1 LGENR
6 RNLFIILSRLGGIF
20 LIALFL
26 NAQEQVAADRKIRV
40 LAASASIRIS
50 ASETSRVI
58 ASLPKGTIL
67 NSYESYGIWLRV
79 VLPPSKEGIVVIGY
93 IAKSDVEILE
103 ERIQKPRDFWG
114 EDEEKYVG
122 AGIHLKLAGGL
133 AFFRSGDIDQ
143 GAKGLYEIGA
153 KSVAARGVDFLGRS
167 VKPITSGIKLSC
179 DVVYDLSRRI
189 GVGVGVGYT
198 TIRGDDIYRYSQL
211 AIYQNSMDS
220 ATNLKVLTLRL
231 GIFYTIPLGRLINIH
246 LNAGPAVFVTDF
258 TYSRS
263 DRGSGFEESLN
274 IAGKATSLGFQGGV
288 ELDLRLL
295 ERVSLFFDLQGRYA
309 KISNFQGSEQTA
321 GRENDIPIPSVQKS
335 GTIYFVPDTPYP
347 RLAVFPVGS
356 SVAAGARNA
365 VFDFTG
371 ADLVT
376 GIRIRF

>member
-1 LGENR
+1 MGDNKRTCL
-6 RNLFIILSRLGGIF
+6 LFLLFFWGMF
-20 LIALFL
+20 FIAFFL
-26 NAQEQVAADRKIRV
+26 NAQAQIAAERKLKV
-40 LAASASIRIS
+40 SAASAPIRIS

-58 ASLPKGTIL
+58 ATLPKGTIIT
-67 NSYESYGIWLRV
+67 SYEADGIWLRV
-79 VLPPSKEGIVVIGY
+79 VLPPGKEGIVVIGY

-103 ERIQKPRDFWG
+103 EKIQKPRDFWG
-114 EDEEKYVG
+114 DDEEKYIG
-122 AGIHLKLAGGL
+122 MGFHLKLAGGW

-153 KSVAARGVDFLGRS
+153 KSVAARGVDFLERN
-167 VKPITSGIKLSC
+167 VKPITSGLKLSC
-179 DVVYDLSRRI
+179 DVVYDLSPRL

-198 TIRGDDIYRYSQL
+198 TARGDDIYQYSQL
-211 AIYQNSMDS
+211 IAYQNTMNS

-231 GIFYTIPLGRLINIH
+231 GAFYTIPLGHLINFH
-246 LNAGPAVFVTDF
+246 LNAGPALFITDF
-258 TYSRS
+258 TYSRG
-263 DRGSGFEESLN
+263 DRGLGFEESLN
-274 IAGKATSLGFQGGV
+274 IVGKATILGFQGGV

-321 GRENDIPIPSVQKS
+321 GWENDIPIPSVQKS
-335 GTIYFVPDTPYP
+335 GTLYFVPDTPYP

-356 SVAAGARNA
+356 SEATGARKA

-371 ADLVT
+371 TDLVT